1 LKVRTPVEVLK
12 FTVSESIPSVI
23 CLVTVSLEVIVV
35 ILVWFSATETP
46 ELGSRLGGVASI
58 TTVIEEAEVT
68 AVPPL
73 TDDLALKTY
82 VPSARLESAQL

>member
-1 LKVRTPVEVLK
+1 LKVKTPVEVLK
-12 FTVSESIPSVI
+12 FTVSESTPPVI

-58 TTVIEEAEVT
+58 TTVIEEVEVT

-73 TDDLALKTY
+73 TDARAVKTY
-82 VPSARLESAQL
+82 VPSARLDSAQL

>member
-1 LKVRTPVEVLK
+1 
-12 FTVSESIPSVI
+12 
-23 CLVTVSLEVIVV
+23 VTVSLEVIVV

-58 TTVIEEAEVT
+58 TTVIDEAEVT

-82 VPSARLESAQL
+82 VPSERLESAQL

>member
-1 LKVRTPVEVLK
+1 LKVKTPVEELK
-12 FTVSESIPSVI
+12 FTVRESIPPVI
-23 CLVTVSLEVIVV
+23 CRVTVSLEVIVV

-58 TTVIEEAEVT
+58 TTVIEEVEVT

-73 TDDLALKTY
+73 ADARAVKTY
-82 VPSARLESAQL
+82 VPSARLDSAQL